1 MAKVKSTGTC
11 LSVSDS
17 LPTTYDAAGFGA
29 LSFTQVGELE
39 SVGGMEITR
48 NTGSFTNM
56 CSGNTST
63 IKGARA
69 AITVA
74 VVCALDED
82 DAGQILMIASEA
94 EEDEL
99 YSFCVTLANGN
110 KDYFVGT
117 VVRCG
122 KTFGGDTDP
131 VKAPY
136 DIAVDAPSGMAKP
149 ILTVPAP

>member
-11 LSVSDS
+11 LSVSAN
-17 LPTTYDAAGFGA
+17 LPATYDAAGFKA
-29 LSFTQVGELE
+29 LAFTQVGELE
-39 SVGGMEITR
+39 SVGGAEITR
-48 NTGSFTNM
+48 NTGSFTNL

-69 AITVA
+69 GITIA

-82 DAGQILMIASEA
+82 DAGQLLMVASEA
-94 EEDEL
+94 EDEAL
-99 YSFCVTLANGN
+99 YSFCITLSNGS

-117 VVRCG
+117 VVKVG
-122 KTFGGDTDP
+122 KTFGGDTDV

-136 DIAVDAPSGMAKP
+136 DIAVDSPAGMVKP
-149 ILTVPAP
+149 ILSVPA

>member
-1 MAKVKSTGTC
+1 MAKVRSTGTC
-11 LSVSDS
+11 LSVAAE
-17 LPTTYDAAGFGA
+17 LPETYDAAGFEA
-29 LSFTQVGELE
+29 LTFTQVGELE
-39 SVGGMEITR
+39 SIGGMEITR
-48 NTGSFTNM
+48 NTGSFTNL
-56 CSGNTST
+56 CTGNTST

-82 DAGQILMIASEA
+82 DAGQIIMIASEA
-94 EEDEL
+94 EESDL
-99 YSFCVTLANGN
+99 YSFCVTLANGS

-117 VVRCG
+117 VVRAG

-136 DIAVDAPSGMAKP
+136 DIAVEAVPGMEKP
-149 ILTVPAP
+149 ILSVPA